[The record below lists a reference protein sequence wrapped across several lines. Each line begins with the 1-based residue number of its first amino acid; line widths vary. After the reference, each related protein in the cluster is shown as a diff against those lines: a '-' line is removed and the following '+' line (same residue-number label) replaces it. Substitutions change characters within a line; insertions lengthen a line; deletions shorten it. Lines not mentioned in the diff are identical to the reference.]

1 MIRFITFSFG
11 ILLLLAG
18 CSDEKSVFSVEIAD
32 FKGGNVILM
41 HDGKKDDTLS
51 KVADNLFEGTISVE
65 NPNEGLIFFDAYKT
79 SIPLYFEKGMNVKL
93 SINFVPGKIDLMEIM
108 VPEFKYEGDNWD
120 CTEFIMDLQ
129 DYLYGDNQKWSNHD
143 LTQISFSQYYK
154 EVLADK
160 DSILLSL
167 SKISSNTFKELKQ
180 KYVDDEITM
189 ALMRWGIFNREY
201 NADFE
206 NWAKEIDFDLPENK
220 NLTIMYLNHYMSVFE
235 KKEGEHREERYYRA
249 LKSLLKQ
256 QENIND
262 FAKSSIGYYLMNAP
276 GLKQMEEAFDAYKN
290 ATTDSS
296 DLAEITELFNHY
308 KKFVPGAPAN
318 NFEIEGTDGKIYH
331 LNDFKGKAIYID
343 MWATWCGPCCLEIP
357 YVAKLVEKFKN
368 DNRIEFISISLDKD
382 KKKWEEKLKEDNIQW
397 RNFICA
403 DAFDSGICKDYDI
416 NAIPRFLFFDKN
428 GCIISLNAPRPS
440 SENIVEYL
448 NSKL

>member
-41 HDGKKDDTLS
+41 HDGKRDDTLK
-51 KVADNLFEGTISVE
+51 KVADNLFEGTISVK
-65 NPNEGLIFFDAYKT
+65 NPNEGLIFCDAYKT

-180 KYVDDEITM
+180 KYVDDENAAQSETLRKYTDDAVAALDSSVEVANGEATHADYVAAYGEGVLPHQVMVGVTQEDGKLKSATPYVLGITD
-189 ALMRWGIFNREY
+189 I
-201 NADFE
+201 ADF
-206 NWAKEIDFDLPENK
+206 
-220 NLTIMYLNHYMSVFE
+220 
-235 KKEGEHREERYYRA
+235 
-249 LKSLLKQ
+249 
-256 QENIND
+256 
-262 FAKSSIGYYLMNAP
+262 AP
-276 GLKQMEEAFDAYKN
+276 LSTA
-290 ATTDSS
+290 
-296 DLAEITELFNHY
+296 
-308 KKFVPGAPAN
+308 
-318 NFEIEGTDGKIYH
+318 
-331 LNDFKGKAIYID
+331 
-343 MWATWCGPCCLEIP
+343 
-357 YVAKLVEKFKN
+357 
-368 DNRIEFISISLDKD
+368 
-382 KKKWEEKLKEDNIQW
+382 
-397 RNFICA
+397 
-403 DAFDSGICKDYDI
+403 DI
-416 NAIPRFLFFDKN
+416 NTICGIAAATP
-428 GCIISLNAPRPS
+428 G
-440 SENIVEYL
+440 E
-448 NSKL
+448 